1 MKETQKVNVSF
12 DAQAMPEDPEDKET
26 HSAESGN
33 FNLKS
38 IIRKEAA
45 GMKLT
50 IAERRTLLAFRRRN
64 PAWSKVFENALAGS
78 VKVTVNC
85 DPKEQL
91 QIQHASSRMAFELV
105 KHDD

>member
-12 DAQAMPEDPEDKET
+12 DAQAMHEDPADKEP

-33 FNLKS
+33 FSLKS
-38 IIRKEAA
+38 IIRREAA

-91 QIQHASSRMAFELV
+91 QIQHAPSRTAFEL
-105 KHDD
+105 